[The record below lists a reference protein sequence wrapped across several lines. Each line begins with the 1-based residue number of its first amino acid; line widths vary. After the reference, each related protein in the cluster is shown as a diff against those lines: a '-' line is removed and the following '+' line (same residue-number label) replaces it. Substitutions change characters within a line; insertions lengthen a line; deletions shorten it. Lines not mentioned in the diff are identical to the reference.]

1 MSSNLPKDQ
10 TEILKKIVCFLVDL
24 KAPKGHFEINLL
36 LVSCENVKI
45 RMHLQKL
52 VQPIVLVTIKF
63 RSNVIMST
71 HCCPVHLEK
80 LRPQFH
86 EKIHSCA
93 KEILLMNSKI
103 KSIYEHF
110 FALHTAIC
118 KQFT

>member
-1 MSSNLPKDQ
+1 
-10 TEILKKIVCFLVDL
+10 
-24 KAPKGHFEINLL
+24 
-36 LVSCENVKI
+36 
-45 RMHLQKL
+45 MHLQKL
-52 VQPIVLVTIKF
+52 VKPIVLVTIKF

-110 FALHTAIC
+110 FALLQYANNLLSI
-118 KQFT
+118 FTKLLYLLISRVTSLEQLSLAEFSGE

>member
-1 MSSNLPKDQ
+1 
-10 TEILKKIVCFLVDL
+10 
-24 KAPKGHFEINLL
+24 
-36 LVSCENVKI
+36 
-45 RMHLQKL
+45 MHLQKL

-86 EKIHSCA
+86 EKNPFLRKRNIA
-93 KEILLMNSKI
+93 NELKNKKYLR
-103 KSIYEHF
+103 
-110 FALHTAIC
+110 ALFCITAIC